1 MGPVRIAIL
10 VVAAIAA
17 IGLALVVRQ
26 MAARK
31 PAPIPVAVATAP
43 PQSTVQ
49 VLTARRDLP
58 VGTRLASGDVA
69 WTPWPAT
76 ALNAAYITDGAAP
89 ARAPIGAARI
99 GETAASTARIVFA
112 GGGSAM
118 QAAMGAIVREP
129 ILANEPIVERK
140 IVRGGQGGY
149 MSVVLQPG
157 MRAMSIPVNVETGAG
172 GFILP
177 GDRVDVLM
185 SRKLDAAAGGGSG
198 QTAVADVVMRNLRV
212 LAVDQQVD
220 LPKNGKSILGA
231 TITLEVPAGNAP
243 DLLKAKAQGD
253 LALSLRSYA
262 DMGGPSGA
270 SDGMRA
276 QAVRMVRAGHSSEVL
291 TQ

>member
-31 PAPIPVAVATAP
+31 PAPVAVAAALP

-69 WTPWPAT
+69 WTPWPT
-76 ALNAAYITDGAAP
+76 NALNAAYITDGAAP
-89 ARAPIGAARI
+89 ARAPEGAARI
-99 GETAASTARIVFA
+99 GETAASTAKIVFA

-118 QAAMGAIVREP
+118 QAALGAIVREP
-129 ILANEPIVERK
+129 ILVNEPIVERK

-185 SRKLDAAAGGGSG
+185 SRKLDAAASGGSG
-198 QTAVADVVMRNLRV
+198 QTAVANVAMRNLKV

-231 TITLEVPAGNAP
+231 TVTLEVPSGNAE

-253 LALSLRSYA
+253 LVLALRSYA

-270 SDGMRA
+270 SDGSRT
-276 QAVRMVRAGHSSEVL
+276 QAVRMIRAGHSSEAM